1 MAKRKVM
8 VDVVVD
14 DKGTTK
20 KMAVDQRQLK
30 KAMDGTAVS
39 SKNARKQ
46 IRGAA
51 QTASA
56 SGKQFAALSAG
67 TGGLVGAYATLAA
80 QIFAVTAA
88 FNFLKQAGSL
98 KLLQEGQLA
107 YTSAVGTSMKALTQ
121 DIQAATGA
129 QLTFQEAAQAAAIG
143 TAAGLDP
150 TQITAL
156 GKAAKDTSTVLGR
169 DLTDSF
175 NRLVR
180 GVTKAEPELLDE
192 LGIILRLE
200 DAQQKYKSSLKITG
214 ELNAFQ
220 RSQAVTAD
228 VLAQV
233 EEKYSKV
240 LAVTGASE
248 NEFAKLGKAFD
259 GIINSIR
266 EFSVTF
272 LTPVAQL
279 LQEYP
284 PLIAAAFAPFTCL

>member
-1 MAKRKVM
+1 M

-143 TAAGLDP
+143 L
-150 TQITAL
+150 
-156 GKAAKDTSTVLGR
+156 
-169 DLTDSF
+169 
-175 NRLVR
+175 
-180 GVTKAEPELLDE
+180 
-192 LGIILRLE
+192 
-200 DAQQKYKSSLKITG
+200 SLIH
-214 ELNAFQ
+214 
-220 RSQAVTAD
+220 
-228 VLAQV
+228 
-233 EEKYSKV
+233 
-240 LAVTGASE
+240 
-248 NEFAKLGKAFD
+248 
-259 GIINSIR
+259 I
-266 EFSVTF
+266 
-272 LTPVAQL
+272 
-279 LQEYP
+279 
-284 PLIAAAFAPFTCL
+284 